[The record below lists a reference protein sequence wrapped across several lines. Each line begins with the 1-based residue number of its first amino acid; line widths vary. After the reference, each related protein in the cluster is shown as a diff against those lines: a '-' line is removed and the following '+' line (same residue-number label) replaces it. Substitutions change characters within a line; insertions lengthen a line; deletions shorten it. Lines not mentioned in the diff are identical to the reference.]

1 MPHLNLDLGLSR
13 NRRSIILRELA
24 WLRKDPRDESRPS
37 KRSGGGNRRRKIS
50 QDGSKRRGGKGGGDL
65 EIRTRTVLGPTLVR
79 SREKRRR
86 EMEIWKFESSD
97 EFESWNFHRVERAE
111 REKERERKEK
121 EISEICRQIRT
132 LKLPFDRAKKER
144 VKIKK
149 RDGNLEIRILKF
161 PSRWSG
167 VRERDGEREEK
178 EIYRQIRTLK
188 LPSDRAKKERMEIWK
203 FIRK

>member
-1 MPHLNLDLGLSR
+1 
-13 NRRSIILRELA
+13 
-24 WLRKDPRDESRPS
+24 
-37 KRSGGGNRRRKIS
+37 
-50 QDGSKRRGGKGGGDL
+50 
-65 EIRTRTVLGPTLVR
+65 
-79 SREKRRR
+79 
-86 EMEIWKFESSD
+86 MEIWKFESSD

>member
-79 SREKRRR
+79 SRE
-86 EMEIWKFESSD
+86 MEIWKFESSD

-161 PSRWSG
+161 PSHWSG
-167 VRERDGEREEK
+167 VRERNGERE
-178 EIYRQIRTLK
+178 R
-188 LPSDRAKKERMEIWK
+188 
-203 FIRK
+203 RKRYTGRFEP

>member
-1 MPHLNLDLGLSR
+1 M
-13 NRRSIILRELA
+13 
-24 WLRKDPRDESRPS
+24 
-37 KRSGGGNRRRKIS
+37 
-50 QDGSKRRGGKGGGDL
+50 

-79 SREKRRR
+79 SR

-97 EFESWNFHRVERAE
+97 EFESWNFHRVERA
-111 REKERERKEK
+111 ERERKEK